1 MELALIFAFMASLGT
16 TLVLGPLVIP
26 VLRRLKVGQ
35 IIREDGPARHLSKQ
49 GTPTMGGML
58 IFAGMIVGTLA
69 AGFSSPAALVVLG
82 VAVASALLGFADDY
96 LKVVKKRSLGL
107 LARQKLVVQVVIG
120 LALAWAALKL
130 GLDTVWPIPFAGG
143 AIDLGALYSVAVIFV
158 FMSATNAVNETDGL
172 DGLAAGTMV
181 IIGLAYTLVAL
192 ATGHSSLAGVA
203 LALIGGCLG
212 FLRFNYHPARVI
224 MGDTGSMGLGGAL
237 AALAVLTGT
246 ELLLVIVGGLL
257 VIETLS
263 VVLQV
268 ISFKSTGRRI
278 FRMAPL
284 HHHFELV
291 GWSETQVVWR
301 FWTVAAIFA
310 GLGLLGLRGLGR

>member
-1 MELALIFAFMASLGT
+1 MELALVFAFIASLGT

-26 VLRRLKVGQ
+26 VLRRLNVGQ
-35 IIREDGPARHLSKQ
+35 VIREDGPARHLGKQ
-49 GTPTMGGML
+49 GTPTMGGVL
-58 IFAGMIVGTLA
+58 IFGGMLVGALA
-69 AGFSSPAALVVLG
+69 AGFSSPTALVVLG
-82 VAVASALLGFADDY
+82 VTVVSALLGFVDDY

-107 LARQKLVVQVVIG
+107 LARQKLLVQVVIG

-130 GLDTVWPIPFAGG
+130 GQDTVWPIPFTDR
-143 AIDLGALYSVAVIFV
+143 AIDLGALYPVAVIIV
-158 FMSATNAVNETDGL
+158 FMSATNGVNETDGL

-181 IIGLAYTLVAL
+181 VIGLAYALVAL
-192 ATGHSSLAGVA
+192 ATGRLALSGVA
-203 LALIGGCLG
+203 AALIGGCLG
-212 FLRFNYHPARVI
+212 FLRFNYHPARVF

-301 FWTVAAIFA
+301 FWMVAAVLA
-310 GLGLLGLRGLGR
+310 GLGLLGLRGLGH

>member
-1 MELALIFAFMASLGT
+1 MELALIFAFVASLGT

-35 IIREDGPARHLSKQ
+35 IIREDGPARHLGKK
-49 GTPTMGGML
+49 GTPTMGGLL
-58 IFAGMIVGTLA
+58 IFGGLVVGTVA
-69 AGFSSPAALVVLG
+69 AGFNSPAALLVLG
-82 VAVASALLGFADDY
+82 VTVASALLGFADDY

-107 LARQKLVVQVVIG
+107 LARQKLLIQVIIG
-120 LALAWAALKL
+120 LVLAWAALRL
-130 GLDTVWPIPFAGG
+130 GQDTIWPVPFTGQS
-143 AIDLGALYSVAVIFV
+143 IDLGSLYPVAVIIV

-181 IIGLAYTLVAL
+181 VIGLAYMLIAL
-192 ATGHSSLAGVA
+192 ATGRSSLAGVA
-203 LALIGGCLG
+203 AALVGGCLG
-212 FLRFNYHPARVI
+212 FLRFNYHPARI
-224 MGDTGSMGLGGAL
+224 FMGDTGSMGLGGGL

-246 ELLLVIVGGLL
+246 ELLLLVVGGLL

-268 ISFKSTGRRI
+268 ISFKATGRRI
-278 FRMAPL
+278 FKMSPL

-301 FWTVAAIFA
+301 FWTAAAFFA